1 MVSDGVK
8 MVKMVS
14 DGVSDGCQMGCHMGV
29 RCMPHR
35 VSDRVPERVLPAV
48 WKLGASW
55 SAPGMSANGWP
66 VDMA

>member
-1 MVSDGVK
+1 M
-8 MVKMVS
+8 
-14 DGVSDGCQMGCHMGV
+14 GCQMDV
-29 RCMPHR
+29 RYMPNR

-48 WKLGASW
+48 WKLWASW